1 MGNEL
6 RDFPEQVFFLK
17 LLLLW
22 YCDDA
27 RKFLLFSIFK
37 SSARLMGL
45 NNFDTPLDKLHL
57 LLINN
62 AIEKPY
68 SLHLTL
74 VAFD

>member
-1 MGNEL
+1 
-6 RDFPEQVFFLK
+6 
-17 LLLLW
+17 
-22 YCDDA
+22 
-27 RKFLLFSIFK
+27 
-37 SSARLMGL
+37 MGL